1 MESEIHA
8 KLETL
13 KIEEIKEINL
23 IKEKYAL
30 QRGELRKQCLHKFDN
45 GNSALEMA
53 GHPWHS
59 GWDICLICGT
69 YIETNEYGRGEY
81 IKVVYDSDMGHWDGL
96 TKGNAYMVIE
106 ELETQY
112 KVKNDFGSTSTI
124 QKPKFILLKESDIY

>member
-1 MESEIHA
+1 MNSEIA
-8 KLETL
+8 KKLEEL
-13 KIEEIKEINL
+13 KIEETKEIDL

-30 QRGELRKQCLHKFDN
+30 QRGELRKQCSHKFDN
-45 GNSALEMA
+45 GDSALEMA

-59 GWDICLICGT
+59 GWDMCLICGT

-81 IKVVYDSDMGHWDGL
+81 TKVIYNSDIGHLDGL
-96 TKGNAYMVIE
+96 TKGKTYIVVE

-124 QKPKFILLKESDIY
+124 QKSKFK